1 VGGVRGGG
9 SDGGELAIGIF
20 RFFVSFASAVGTDAK
35 GISACGESL
44 VFFAA
49 AVAFLYSFTVSSF
62 FQKTLFLLLDA
73 L

>member
-9 SDGGELAIGIF
+9 SDGGELAVAIF
-20 RFFVSFASAVGTDAK
+20 RLFVSFAAAVGPDANA
-35 GISACGESL
+35 ISACGESL
-44 VFFAA
+44 VFLAT
-49 AVAFLYSFTVSSF
+49 AVAFLYSFTVRSF

>member
-9 SDGGELAIGIF
+9 SDGGELAVGIF
-20 RFFVSFASAVGTDAK
+20 QLFVSFAAAVGPDANA
-35 GISACGESL
+35 IRACGESL
-44 VFFAA
+44 VSFAT